1 MTSKKDLKL
10 VPEEN
15 WKYFQLN
22 FLFQLISNMR
32 SGWDPLTDDTKRKQ
46 NQASVGRKQK
56 W

>member
-1 MTSKKDLKL
+1 MTGKKDLKL